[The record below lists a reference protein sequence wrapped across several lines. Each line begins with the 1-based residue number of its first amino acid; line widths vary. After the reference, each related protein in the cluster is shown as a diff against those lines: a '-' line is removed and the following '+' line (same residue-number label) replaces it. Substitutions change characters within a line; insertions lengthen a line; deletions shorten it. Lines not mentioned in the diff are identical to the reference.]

1 MKTCGQH
8 PEIHQIDV
16 EVAVILRAKCTSA
29 KSAEV
34 RWHRA
39 PEATLQTKE
48 AFGLKS
54 VWPNGVGSRTVNPW
68 HWHWRNDVMKCF
80 AIFLKKFVFEV
91 VWVLDIGERWHRAHS
106 HAPLRSFVQVGR
118 HAYLTPGTPPQSKM
132 WACWVKTTNFYTQN
146 MVQTFTTQ
154 TPKWSFWK
162 ISVDVSLF
170 RSIQYL
176 SLRLR
181 CHAWFSK
188 PSALRLGATL
198 NEKSASTLSIG
209 RIAMSGK
216 CIQPRVG
223 SWIIQLAH
231 VAIDLGEMQSHNL
244 TDVAGSWSGNFYEDS
259 ECWTAVEE
267 KSQRNFNF
275 GFGFFSNL
283 TRMLKQLKS
292 CWFSLS
298 SQRCMQK
305 SCSSAFGF
313 KDPIELLPCLVDKHS
328 ILQFVW
334 GIFSAI
340 QSDVF
345 PCSIANAHCGVFRR
359 MSCKIPAEWMNPAT
373 SNGSQRSNFL
383 VFLSLGH
390 LVCLGRITI
399 KCSNIQIFNLYDDE
413 AKDAIY

>member
-1 MKTCGQH
+1 MHGF
-8 PEIHQIDV
+8 P
-16 EVAVILRAKCTSA
+16 
-29 KSAEV
+29 
-34 RWHRA
+34 
-39 PEATLQTKE
+39 
-48 AFGLKS
+48 
-54 VWPNGVGSRTVNPW
+54 
-68 HWHWRNDVMKCF
+68 
-80 AIFLKKFVFEV
+80 
-91 VWVLDIGERWHRAHS
+91 
-106 HAPLRSFVQVGR
+106 
-118 HAYLTPGTPPQSKM
+118 
-132 WACWVKTTNFYTQN
+132 
-146 MVQTFTTQ
+146 
-154 TPKWSFWK
+154 
-162 ISVDVSLF
+162 SLELCA
-170 RSIQYL
+170 S
-176 SLRLR
+176 
-181 CHAWFSK
+181 
-188 PSALRLGATL
+188 TL

-231 VAIDLGEMQSHNL
+231 VAIHLGEMQSHNL
-244 TDVAGSWSGNFYEDS
+244 THVAGPSGNFYEDS

-283 TRMLKQLKS
+283 TVTGMLKKLKS

-298 SQRCMQK
+298 SKRCMQK

-340 QSDVF
+340 RSDVS
-345 PCSIANAHCGVFRR
+345 PCSIANSHCEVFQR

-373 SNGSQRSNFL
+373 SDSSRKSSFL

-399 KCSNIQIFNLYDDE
+399 KCSNIQRCNLYNEVKDVIYAIYWYVVRSGQFNFPAPSPSPPMSPPPPFWTPIFNPLHC
-413 AKDAIY
+413 